1 MDRRYT
7 RRFFVHHLVGTA
19 SLLLLPASGIH
30 GAPPTRIRRIGFL
43 IGAGFDA
50 QIAAFRGE
58 LRRLGYVEGVNI
70 VVETRLSRPNSPDL
84 PRQAAELAG
93 MNLELVVAAA
103 LPSALAV
110 RAVNPTMP
118 MVIGTCPGMVSNG
131 FAQSLERPGGN
142 VTGMD
147 ELPPGLTAKR
157 LTLMKTAAPRV
168 SRVALLSTTPGR
180 GGHERQLAD
189 AEAVAPTLGVRVKPY
204 RAASLS
210 ELQDA
215 LAAIA
220 TDGMD
225 GLATFQGALSLNN
238 RKLIVD
244 FAAEHRLPA
253 IYQATLFA
261 EAGGLMAWAPDLVEQ
276 FRVAA
281 RYVDQILRGANP
293 GNLSIRH
300 PARYYLTIN
309 VGAAKAMNLALPQA
323 LLNEAD
329 RLVN

>member
-1 MDRRYT
+1 MD
-7 RRFFVHHLVGTA
+7 
-19 SLLLLPASGIH
+19 
-30 GAPPTRIRRIGFL
+30 
-43 IGAGFDA
+43 
-50 QIAAFRGE
+50 
-58 LRRLGYVEGVNI
+58 
-70 VVETRLSRPNSPDL
+70 
-84 PRQAAELAG
+84 
-93 MNLELVVAAA
+93 LELIVAAA

-110 RAVNPTMP
+110 RAVSSAMP

-131 FAQSLERPGGN
+131 FAQSLEHPGGN

-147 ELPPGLTAKR
+147 ELPPGLTGKR
-157 LTLMKTAAPRV
+157 LTLLKTAAPGV

-189 AEAVAPTLGVRVKPY
+189 AYTIAATLGISVKPY
-204 RAASLS
+204 RATSLS
-210 ELQDA
+210 ELQSA

-225 GLATFQGALSLNN
+225 GLASFQGALSLNN

-253 IYQATLFA
+253 VYQATLFA
-261 EAGGLMAWAPDLVEQ
+261 EAGGLMAWAPDLVQQ
-276 FRVAA
+276 FRIAA

-293 GNLSIRH
+293 GDLPIRH

-309 VGAAKAMNLALPQA
+309 AGAAKAMNLVLPQA

-329 RLVN
+329 RLVA